1 MFAMKVITVQKL
13 QEDLEAI
20 LDDVS
25 DNKAIYKIQTENGD
39 LILMPYDHYEV
50 MADAYKEWVD
60 EPKSSLKEEFDPYP
74 LPVMYVDD
82 AEPKPL

>member
-1 MFAMKVITVQKL
+1 
-13 QEDLEAI
+13 
-20 LDDVS
+20 
-25 DNKAIYKIQTENGD
+25 
-39 LILMPYDHYEV
+39 MPYDHYEV